1 MSTLQNLPPGPSKYW
16 SNAVANAALLPASG
30 AAIGECRLTI
40 DTKRIYEWNGT
51 AWVVIGSGSGG
62 DVLAANVAA
71 ITSNAVV
78 FAASASLSGDYA
90 NLFWVP
96 STHSGGVATG
106 GISSGTWYVSSAR
119 FNGNIGLYGRTPTPQ
134 YAPTGASGFTQN
146 PSAVPAY
153 DTSTSSGGLGSSQVG
168 WGDVVKALKLN
179 GILRM

>member
-78 FAASASLSGDYA
+78 FAASASLSG
-90 NLFWVP
+90 
-96 STHSGGVATG
+96 ATERADRA
-106 GISSGTWYVSSAR
+106 GTAILHQS
-119 FNGNIGLYGRTPTPQ
+119 
-134 YAPTGASGFTQN
+134 ASGER
-146 PSAVPAY
+146 
-153 DTSTSSGGLGSSQVG
+153 
-168 WGDVVKALKLN
+168 GDL
-179 GILRM
+179 